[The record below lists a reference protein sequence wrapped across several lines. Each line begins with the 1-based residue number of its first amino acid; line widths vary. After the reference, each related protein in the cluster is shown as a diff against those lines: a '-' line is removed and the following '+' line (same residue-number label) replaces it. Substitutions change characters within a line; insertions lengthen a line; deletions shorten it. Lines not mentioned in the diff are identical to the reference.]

1 MGDKKFTMIELKKA
15 GAAVADHFGVDVVTG
30 CKLLGFYNAGS
41 HKDEKIVADIV
52 AGEFSAVPVAAAA
65 LKINIGRV
73 SGLPKNKIPVK
84 KNSHRS
90 SKNPSSDPEKGRK
103 GSADGVNTTAGKKEK
118 QTEGGA
124 AYDVN
129 GAVVSA
135 EIVAALP
142 AGVLPDNVP
151 ALVMDVIDSYCEQN
165 NISDLSKERQ
175 PRWGAACYMVGASV
189 FKPSKILHDI
199 QKEKI
204 NGGMVYDV
212 GRVSAL
218 VDLWGVLCQN
228 FCKAPLIDD
237 FARFAGLSDSWLY
250 GVGSPDGL
258 TPPRASLLQ
267 KLKRMQESGLSSM
280 IVDGR
285 QNPTGALAALNHWHG
300 WTQTREIIHSSAA
313 AAPSAPVLPVFD
325 GSAGFLTDSGTDS
338 GAESK

>member
-1 MGDKKFTMIELKKA
+1 MARLFTIKELQAAASAVSAAYDIEISDA
-15 GAAVADHFGVDVVTG
+15 RRIV
-30 CKLLGFYNAGS
+30 GFYNAGAN
-41 HKDEKIVADIV
+41 KDLETVAAMI
-52 AGEFSAVPVAAAA
+52 AGDVSAVPVAAAA
-65 LKINIGRV
+65 LKIELSQV

-84 KNSHRS
+84 ENPSRS
-90 SKNPSSDPEKGRK
+90 NKNPSSKGRK
-103 GSADGVNTTAGKKEK
+103 GSAESVHTTAGKKEK

-124 AYDVN
+124 AYDMN

-135 EIVAALP
+135 DIVAALP

-151 ALVMDVIDSYCEQN
+151 ALVMDVINSYCEQN

-267 KLKRMQESGLSSM
+267 KIKRIQESGLSSM

>member
-1 MGDKKFTMIELKKA
+1 MARLFTIKELQA
-15 GAAVADHFGVDVVTG
+15 AAAAVSAAYEIDISDARRIV
-30 CKLLGFYNAGS
+30 GFYNAGENR
-41 HKDEKIVADIV
+41 DAEKVAAMI
-52 AGEFSAVPVAAAA
+52 AGGVSAVPVAAAA
-65 LKINIGRV
+65 LKIDLGQNPGI
-73 SGLPKNKIPVK
+73 SKNSIPETKTDVRSK
-84 KNSHRS
+84 KNF
-90 SKNPSSDPEKGRK
+90 SDSPTVESVNTKKTDGKKGRK
-103 GSADGVNTTAGKKEK
+103 KRP
-118 QTEGGA
+118 TEGGA
-124 AYDVN
+124 AYDMN
-129 GAVVSA
+129 GVVVSA

-151 ALVMDVIDSYCEQN
+151 ALVMDVIDSFCEQN
-165 NISDLSKERQ
+165 NIADLSRERQ
-175 PRWGAACYMVGASV
+175 PRWGAACHMVGELV

-199 QKEKI
+199 QREKI
-204 NGGMVYDV
+204 NGGRVYDV

-218 VDLWGVLCQN
+218 VDLWGFLCQN

-237 FARFAGLSDSWLY
+237 FARFAGLSDTWIY
-250 GVGSPDGL
+250 GANLPEGL
-258 TPPRASLLQ
+258 TTERSLLLQ

-338 GAESK
+338 AENG